1 MAPVKIAFLLFP
13 NVTQLDLTA
22 PAQLLAMAGMKV
34 ELVAKTREP
43 VPTDS
48 GFSIV
53 PTATID
59 ECASADVLCIPGG
72 PGCHDVMD
80 DDDQLCWA
88 RHVALK
94 ASHVTSVCTG
104 SLILGAAGLLDGYRA
119 TSHWLWKDWLTL
131 FGATLGDGR
140 WVKDRNRLTGGGVTA
155 GLDFGLILLA
165 ELRGDTAAKLTQLA
179 AQYDPQPPFDCGS
192 PETAG
197 PELVGKYEALQ
208 ADSIRE
214 RVARIEA
221 TARRLR
227 EHPLTCWKDGE
238 SDSG

>member
-13 NVTQLDLTA
+13 KVTQLDLTA

-34 ELVAKTREP
+34 ELVAKTIDP

-53 PTATID
+53 PTATIRD
-59 ECASADVLCIPGG
+59 CTEADVLCIPGG

-80 DDDQLCWA
+80 DDEQLCWA
-88 RHVALK
+88 RQVALG
-94 ASHVTSVCTG
+94 AGHVTSVCTG
-104 SLILGAAGLLDGYRA
+104 SLILGAAGLLEGYRA
-119 TSHWLWKDWLTL
+119 TSHWAWRDWLTL
-131 FGATLGDGR
+131 FGAIPTDGR
-140 WVKDRNRLTGGGVTA
+140 VVRDRNRLTGGGVTA
-155 GLDFGLILLA
+155 GLDFGLVLLA
-165 ELRGDTAAKLTQLA
+165 ELRSERAAKLTQLA
-179 AQYDPQPPFDCGS
+179 AQYDPQPPFHCGS

-197 PELVGKYEALQ
+197 PEFVAKYEALN

-221 TARRLR
+221 TAKRLR
-227 EHPLTCWKDGE
+227 EHPLECWPAGE
-238 SDSG
+238 GDSR